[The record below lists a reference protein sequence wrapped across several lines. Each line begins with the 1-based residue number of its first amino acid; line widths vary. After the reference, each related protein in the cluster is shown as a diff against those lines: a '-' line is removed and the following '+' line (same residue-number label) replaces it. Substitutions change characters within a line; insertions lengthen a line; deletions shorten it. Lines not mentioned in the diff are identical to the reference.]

1 MASRRGSRQPYRWN
15 GRAGRYIDPE
25 TGRFVPKQAEVRALD
40 ERITTGIDQI
50 RAVTAGVLSGAVTV
64 AEWQT
69 AIAVELRRMHTQA
82 AALGRGGW
90 QQMTPRDWGRVG
102 RKLRDEYAYL
112 GNFATTLAGGN
123 LSEAQVNARL
133 TLYVNGIWSSYWKG
147 ARGAMEGAGMTEE
160 RRVLTPAEH
169 CRDCEGYAAEGW
181 QPLGSLPEPG
191 EGSACGHNCR
201 CIKVYRAL
209 DGRMVDEWMTA
220 YDVDY
225 TGEVA

>member
-1 MASRRGSRQPYRWN
+1 MASRRGSRQLYRWN